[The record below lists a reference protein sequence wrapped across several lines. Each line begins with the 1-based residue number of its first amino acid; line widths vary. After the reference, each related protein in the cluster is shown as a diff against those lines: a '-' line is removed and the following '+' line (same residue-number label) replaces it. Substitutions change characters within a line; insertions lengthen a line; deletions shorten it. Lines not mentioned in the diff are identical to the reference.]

1 MPPVPSTPPATRGAL
16 GRALARAAL
25 RVPLT
30 VKIAGANALVVLV
43 AVAAVGSAARPGT
56 GGLRHV
62 AVPAAA
68 LLVGV
73 LVNVLLVRTALGP
86 LRELE
91 RTAAR
96 VVGGDLAARVPAS
109 PVADPDMARVGA
121 ALNAL
126 LDALGAER
134 ARVRAL
140 AAEVIRSSDAD
151 RARVA
156 RELHDSTAQTLAA
169 LTLQAGSAARRLG
182 AGGDDGLAEQL
193 TTVRDLSVDA
203 LEEVRALSQ
212 TVHPRV
218 LDDLGLPAALEELA
232 CTRGAAHGVRIEVGV
247 DGDARRL
254 TPALSATLY
263 RIAEQALADAT
274 AHAREGRVLVTL
286 AVTATHTSL
295 EIADDDQGRALGR
308 DGERRPSI
316 GLFVMQERAA
326 LLDGVV
332 RVESVPGRG
341 TRVAAEFP
349 LVTPATGGTPLPET
363 A

>member
-1 MPPVPSTPPATRGAL
+1 
-16 GRALARAAL
+16 
-25 RVPLT
+25 
-30 VKIAGANALVVLV
+30 
-43 AVAAVGSAARPGT
+43 VAAVGSAARPGT

-73 LVNVLLVRTALGP
+73 LEDVLLVRTALGP

-96 VVGGDLAARVPAS
+96 VLGGDLAARVPAS

-169 LTLQAGSAARRLG
+169 LTLQAGSAARRLVS
-182 AGGDDGLAEQL
+182 GGDDGLAEQL

-218 LDDLGLPAALEELA
+218 LEDLGLRAALEELA
-232 CTRGAAHGVRIEVGV
+232 QACGAEHGARVEVAA
-247 DGDARRL
+247 DGDAGRL
-254 TPALSATLY
+254 APALSATIY
-263 RIAEQALADAT
+263 RIAEQALADAA
-274 AHAREGRVLVTL
+274 AHARDGRIVVRLTVTSTR
-286 AVTATHTSL
+286 ASL
-295 EIADDDQGRALGR
+295 EIADDGRALAADA
-308 DGERRPSI
+308 DGERRPGV

-332 RVESVPGRG
+332 RVERASGRG

-349 LVTPATGGTPLPET
+349 LLPPAAGGGPHPET